1 MVLSMLDLSAACG
14 YRKEERE
21 ENRMTQRVP
30 LEEMRQEFERVLMGV
45 GFPPS
50 RASLCARV
58 FAENSLVGVA
68 SHGLNRFPE
77 FVERIKG
84 GSIAADAEPER
95 VAAYGALEQ
104 WDGHTG
110 PGPINALRC
119 TERAMDLAR
128 KHGLGCVALRN
139 TTHWM
144 RAGAYAWKA
153 AEAGF
158 VFICWTNTVP
168 NMPPWGAREIRLGN
182 NPLVIAVPRK
192 GGPVVLDM
200 AMSQFSYGKLET
212 YRREQKTLP
221 FFGGFDVEGR
231 LSKDPATILE
241 TERVLP
247 VGYWKGAGLALLLD
261 MVAAVL
267 TGGQA
272 SYQIGQRAE
281 EMDISQVFIAFD
293 VSKTLGPEAVSH
305 VVEAIIGDIHS
316 APVDAGHEEV
326 LYPGER
332 ARRTREEN
340 LEKGV
345 PVEPSIWKKV
355 LETR

>member
-1 MVLSMLDLSAACG
+1 
-14 YRKEERE
+14 
-21 ENRMTQRVP
+21 
-30 LEEMRQEFERVLMGV
+30 MRREFERVLMGV
-45 GFPPS
+45 GFS
-50 RASLCARV
+50 RTRASLCARV

-77 FVERIKG
+77 FIEKIKG
-84 GSIAADAEPER
+84 GFIVVDAEPER
-95 VAAYGALEQ
+95 VAACGALEQ

-119 TERAMDLAR
+119 TARAMELAR

-144 RAGAYAWKA
+144 RAGAYGWKA

-158 VFICWTNTVP
+158 AFICWTNTVP
-168 NMPPWGAREIRLGN
+168 NMPPWGAREVRLGN

-212 YRREQKTLP
+212 YRRQQKTLP
-221 FFGGFDVEGR
+221 FFGGFDIEGR
-231 LSKDPATILE
+231 LSKDPAAILE

-267 TGGQA
+267 SGGQA
-272 SYQIGQRAE
+272 SYQIGQREE

-293 VSKTLGPEAVSH
+293 VSKTLGAGAVAQ

-316 APVDAGHEEV
+316 APVAAENEGV

-332 ARRTREEN
+332 ALRTREEN

-345 PVEPSIWKKV
+345 PVESSIWEHV
-355 LETR
+355 LAMR